1 MPLID
6 RFLPRTEFASY
17 EDFAENFRIEVPE
30 NFDFARDVV
39 DAQALADPIKRALV
53 YCTDDPA
60 CDRTFTFSDIS
71 ELSKRAAR
79 WFLENGIAAGDR
91 VLTLARRRWEYWI
104 VAVALNRIGAS
115 PVPCSIQMTTKDLAY
130 RVEVA
135 HAKMILALDD
145 AFVLDQLRSIPAQCP
160 CLTGG
165 IALIGDGEP
174 SEHRSFT
181 QEFQACEPWEGSTD
195 AGNADEM
202 VVYFTSGTSG
212 YPKMAVHNRTY
223 PLGHIVTARYM
234 QNCIDGGLHLT
245 QTDSGWAKFGWGNI
259 YGQWICGTAILGY
272 DPERFHTRNMMRILE
287 THRPTTMCVP
297 PTMYRFLLHDGLK
310 REHVASVQWFA
321 TAGEPLSG
329 EVNKK
334 FEELTGHPIHEG
346 FGQSEG
352 TPIMCG
358 WPWLPVRPSSMGKP
372 SPLYDVHLV
381 SPDGSD
387 VAHGETGEVVI
398 RVPAGTPQLGLLD
411 YYWLDG
417 QRIDPVRDGLY
428 HTGDTAYQDEDGY
441 FWYVGRVDDMIK
453 CSGYRIGP
461 FEIESVLN
469 THPAVRESAIVGAP
483 DPIRG
488 QIVCAVLTL
497 RPGFSPSDALTE
509 ELQRYVKHSTA
520 PYKYPRKIVY
530 LDDLP
535 KTTSGKIIRRQ
546 ARERAKEAV
555 EAVRCQGL

>member
-6 RFLPRTEFASY
+6 RFAPRTEFASY
-17 EDFAENFRIEVPE
+17 EEFKQDFRIDIPE

-39 DAQALADPIKRALV
+39 DAQAQADPAKRALV

-60 CDRTFTFSDIS
+60 DDRNFTFADIS
-71 ELSKRAAR
+71 DLSKRAAS
-79 WFLENGIAAGDR
+79 WFIANGVGKGDR
-91 VLTLARRRWEYWI
+91 VLTLARRRWEYWVI
-104 VAVALNRIGAS
+104 AVALARIGAS
-115 PVPCSIQMTTKDLAY
+115 PAPCSIQMTTKDLVY
-130 RVEVA
+130 RVNA
-135 HAKMILALDD
+135 AQAKMIVALDD
-145 AFVLDQLRSIPAQCP
+145 AFVLDQVRPIPEQCP
-160 CLTGG
+160 SLTGG
-165 IALIGDGEP
+165 IALIGDGGAGAY
-174 SEHRSFT
+174 RSFT
-181 QEFQACEPWEGSTD
+181 EEFQHCAPWEGATD
-195 AGNADEM
+195 ACNTDEM
-202 VVYFTSGTSG
+202 IVYFTSGTSG

-259 YGQWICGTAILGY
+259 YGQWICGSAILGY
-272 DPERFHTRNMMRILE
+272 DPVRFHTHDMMRILE
-287 THRPTTMCVP
+287 KHRPTTMCIP

-310 REHVASVQWFA
+310 REHVASVRWFA

-329 EVNKK
+329 EVNKE
-334 FEELTGHPIHEG
+334 FEKLTSHPIHEG

-381 SPDGSD
+381 DAEGKE
-387 VAHGETGEVVI
+387 VAPGETGEVVI
-398 RVPAGTPQLGLLD
+398 RVPEGERQLGLLD
-411 YYWLDG
+411 YYWRDG
-417 QRIDPVRDGLY
+417 ERIDPVRDGVY
-428 HTGDTAYQDEDGY
+428 HTGDTAYRDEDGY
-441 FWYVGRVDDMIK
+441 FWYVGRVDDVIK

-488 QIVCAVLTL
+488 QIVCAVLAL
-497 RPGFSPSDALTE
+497 RPGFEASDELTR
-509 ELQRYVKHSTA
+509 ELQQYVKKNTA

-546 ARERAKEAV
+546 ARERAKAAV
-555 EAVRCQGL
+555 EAAQR